1 MTLEQFTIAMVAE
14 GFCVQQLSYGA
25 VIFVRPLTGRVYYDG
40 SANIPCRLS
49 PNGEHRGDGAWTG
62 FAHALD
68 CAKRREV

>member
-14 GFCVQQLSYGA
+14 GFYVQPLSHGA
-25 VIFVRPLTGRVYYDG
+25 VLFVRPLTGRVYYGGGD
-40 SANIPCRLS
+40 NIPCRLS
-49 PNGEHRGDGAWTG
+49 PNGGRGDGAWTG

>member
-49 PNGEHRGDGAWTG
+49 PNGEHRGPVWTG
-62 FAHALD
+62 FARALD
-68 CAKRREV
+68 RAKRREV

>member
-1 MTLEQFTIAMVAE
+1 MTLAEFTAAMVAE
-14 GFCVQQLSYGA
+14 GFYAQPLWHGA
-25 VIFVRPLTGRVYYDG
+25 VLFVRPLTGCVYHDG

-49 PNGEHRGDGAWTG
+49 PNGGRGDGAWTG